1 MTNLDDDIVDVLSET
16 LQKVVTISETD
27 EVLNVLDI
35 IIEKVSSKNDLYKY
49 DEFYP
54 WTEKSK
60 DVDFE
65 SKKKCIGNGEE
76 KIAKE
81 LNITSKLGGQN
92 STVDLKHT
100 ILGEISVK
108 DMTKDDCT
116 LGTEGSELLK
126 DLFIDTAFLLLRWVN
141 KFKNKS
147 NYIYQLNDRLNKSY
161 GRSTISISK
170 GIKRFELSSSNL
182 NELNLIFNELISKSN
197 EEDLAIKSE
206 YYIDIINKIK
216 ETTLIE
222 ECNKL
227 VRKEAEKY
235 TLIIAHKENGW
246 LIVKNINKITCP
258 RITHGAPRIK
268 YDF

>member
-1 MTNLDDDIVDVLSET
+1 M
-16 LQKVVTISETD
+16 
-27 EVLNVLDI
+27 
-35 IIEKVSSKNDLYKY
+35 
-49 DEFYP
+49 
-54 WTEKSK
+54 
-60 DVDFE
+60 
-65 SKKKCIGNGEE
+65 
-76 KIAKE
+76 
-81 LNITSKLGGQN
+81 
-92 STVDLKHT
+92 
-100 ILGEISVK
+100 
-108 DMTKDDCT
+108 
-116 LGTEGSELLK
+116 
-126 DLFIDTAFLLLRWVN
+126 LLRWVN

-182 NELNLIFNELISKSN
+182 NELNLIFNELVSKSN

-258 RITHGAPRIK
+258 RNTHGAPRIK
-268 YDF
+268 YEF